1 MVHFSKVPTSG
12 QHCYRVSTPRQ
23 PWKIAIAENAAEIG
37 TKHIF
42 TKYNILLKS
51 LINSF
56 NCAALQSSY
65 ADPQQDKTAH
75 K

>member
-1 MVHFSKVPTSG
+1 MVPQLDNK
-12 QHCYRVSTPRQ
+12 VSTPRQ
-23 PWKIAIAENAAEIG
+23 PWKMAIAENAAEIG

-56 NCAALQSSY
+56 YCAALQSRY
-65 ADPQQDKTAH
+65 AQQDKTTH